1 MQCVR
6 LLACF
11 CCYAVHPLRT
21 LMFCGGNCCASI
33 FAYFVLFCFVG
44 WAQLGAAGEAF
55 FVERVHN
62 PPRRDLVTSPLSSPL
77 REGQEGGAEAGG
89 GGGGGR
95 QWEES
100 AGQDDW
106 ES

>member
-1 MQCVR
+1 MCIIPA
-6 LLACF
+6 L
-11 CCYAVHPLRT
+11 
-21 LMFCGGNCCASI
+21 
-33 FAYFVLFCFVG
+33 VG

-62 PPRRDLVTSPLSSPL
+62 PLRRDLVTSPLSSPL
-77 REGQEGGAEAGG
+77 REGQGGGEGTGSGGAAAGDG
-89 GGGGGR
+89 AGR